1 MPNTSTYFGAP
12 YVFEFSFTFTPKF
25 DRIQVAGDTLV
36 DIVPPVG
43 EEWCFTR
50 ISTFGDSVNS
60 GKAYFKSAAGST
72 APILQPEK
80 NIGDGSLDYSQLS
93 NVRIFCNN
101 DIYISILNE
110 NGAMQAVAYDAFL
123 THRKGL
129 KGEVVSDLFAVAAN
143 TQAYIT
149 PPAGEEWLLTAA
161 VTEGDGV
168 LSGWWGT
175 ASPGGSYSYFLLL
188 EGAVGDGDLDNSC
201 IHNVKIFADNTWTY
215 RMKNEKAA
223 GIYAAYS
230 AIRWS

>member
-1 MPNTSTYFGAP
+1 MPNASTSFGTP
-12 YVFEFSFTFTPKF
+12 YVFEFPLTFTPKF

-50 ISTFGDSVNS
+50 ISCFGDSVNS

-72 APILQPEK
+72 APILQPEI
-80 NIGDGSLDYSQLS
+80 NIGEGNLSYSQLS
-93 NVRIFCNN
+93 DVRIFCNN

-110 NGAMQAVAYDAFL
+110 NGAIQAVAYDAFL
-123 THRKGL
+123 TQREGV

-143 TQAYIT
+143 TQNYIT

-168 LSGWWGT
+168 LGGWWGT
-175 ASPGGSYSYFLLL
+175 ASPAASYSYFLLL
-188 EGAVGDGDLDNSC
+188 EGDVGGGDLDNSC
-201 IHNVKIFADNTWTY
+201 IHNVKIFADNTVPY

-223 GIYAAYS
+223 GIFAAYS
-230 AIRWS
+230 AIRWT